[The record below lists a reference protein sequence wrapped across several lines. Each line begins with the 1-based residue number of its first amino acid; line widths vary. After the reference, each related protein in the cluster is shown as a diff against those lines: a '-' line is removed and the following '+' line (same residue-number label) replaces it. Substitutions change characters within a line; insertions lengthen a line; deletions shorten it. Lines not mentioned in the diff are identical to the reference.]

1 MKNEDLEDHKLNR
14 VQRWVRVIIEGSETY
29 GLEDIVENVLGIY
42 CKFITN

>member
-29 GLEDIVENVLGIY
+29 GLEDIVIFFVGIY
-42 CKFITN
+42 CKLITD